1 MYVPRMRTTIEL
13 PDHLRADLLALAA
26 RRGEKGFSRII
37 QEAVTRYLADAEE
50 GPALKARAREMVGS
64 LSAEDA
70 EALAAHAVA
79 MRRKWR

>member
-1 MYVPRMRTTIEL
+1 MRTTIEL
-13 PDHLRADLLALAA
+13 PDHLRADLLSLAA

-37 QEAVTRYLADAEE
+37 QEAVTRYLAGVEE
-50 GPALKARAREMVGS
+50 GPALKARARETVGS

-70 EALAAHAVA
+70 EALAAHTVA